1 MQQYIFPAVL
11 YKDDAGNGYT
21 IVLQDINICTE
32 GTTVEEA
39 FISAKEYLEVYCRC
53 ALEYNGEVDKAS
65 AFADVKSDYKNNIV
79 LLVDA
84 VLPSGKKTVGT
95 NKFSLDV

>member
-11 YKDDAGNGYT
+11 YKDDAGKGYT

-32 GTTVEEA
+32 GATVEEA
-39 FISAKEYLEVYCRC
+39 FVSAKEYLEVYCRC
-53 ALEYNGEVDKAS
+53 ALEYNGEVENAS
-65 AFADVKSDYKNNIV
+65 TFADVKSDYKNNIV

-84 VLPSGKKTVGT
+84 VLPSGKKTIKAA
-95 NKFSLDV
+95 KFSLDV